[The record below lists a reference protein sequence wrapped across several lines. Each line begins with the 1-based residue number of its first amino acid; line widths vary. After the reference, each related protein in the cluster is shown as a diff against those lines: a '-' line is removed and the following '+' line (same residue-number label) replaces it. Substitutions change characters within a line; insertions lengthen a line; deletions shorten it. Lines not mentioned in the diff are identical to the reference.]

1 LFIILKGVNNI
12 KKVLKYAFIKTIP
25 VLFGYLFLGVA
36 FGILLQKAGYNFIW
50 AFFMSLFVFAGSMQ
64 YAMVGMLG
72 SGMNF
77 VSVILM
83 TLSIN
88 GRHIF
93 YGLSFIEKFKRM
105 GKAYFYMIFSLTDET
120 YSLLC
125 AEKTPDSLDE
135 NRVFLSIAI
144 LNHIYW
150 ISGSVLGAI
159 AGEFITFN
167 TKGIDFAM
175 TALFTVIFVE
185 QWLASRSK
193 IPAITGILC
202 GGISLLIFGPGK
214 FILPSLISAIVI
226 LLALKGRM
234 REHEEMCD
242 VCMNEEIKA
251 ASANDKNL
259 VTDAKDKNSIAD
271 INEKTVTAG
280 LLEDS
285 RNG

>member
-1 LFIILKGVNNI
+1 MIRKIV
-12 KKVLKYAFIKTIP
+12 KYAFIKTIP

-36 FGILLQKAGYNFIW
+36 FGVLLQKAGYNFVW

-77 VSVILM
+77 LSVILM

-125 AEKTPDSLDE
+125 AEKPPKDLDS
-135 NRVFLSIAI
+135 NRVFLTIAI

-202 GGISLLIFGPGK
+202 GGIYLLIFGPDN
-214 FILPSLISAIVI
+214 FILPSLISTIVI

-234 REHEEMCD
+234 GQNEDICD
-242 VCMNEEIKA
+242 VCVSEEIIV
-251 ASANDKNL
+251 ASANDINL
-259 VTDAKDKNSIAD
+259 ATDSKDKKSIAD
-271 INEKTVTAG
+271 VNIQHAMPD

-285 RNG
+285 SHG

>member
-1 LFIILKGVNNI
+1 MKQVKGVSII
-12 KKVLKYAFIKTIP
+12 KKTIKYAFIKTIP

-64 YAMVGMLG
+64 YAMVSMLG
-72 SGMNF
+72 SGMNIA
-77 VSVILM
+77 SVILM

-125 AEKTPDSLDE
+125 AEKTPKDLDE

-144 LNHIYW
+144 LNHMYW

-159 AGEFITFN
+159 AGNFITFN

-185 QWLASRSK
+185 QWLASKSK

-202 GGISLLIFGPGK
+202 GSISLLIFGPDN

-226 LLALKGRM
+226 LLTLKGRINTS
-234 REHEEMCD
+234 EVICD
-242 VCMNEEIKA
+242 VCANEENTSY
-251 ASANDKNL
+251 ASDKYLPVDANEE
-259 VTDAKDKNSIAD
+259 NSMAD
-271 INEKTVTAG
+271 INAKNEMPDFN
-280 LLEDS
+280 EDS
-285 RNG
+285 CHG